1 MLKYIWLVPALPL
14 VGAAVNLFFGKLLG
28 KLSGVLA
35 SATVGASF
43 VISVLAFF
51 ELVGKPAEERVY
63 VAHLWDW
70 FTAGKL
76 NVGADLRVDVLSM
89 TMILVVTGIGFLIH
103 IYSNGYMH
111 GDERFSRFFA
121 YMNLFVF
128 FMLTLVLGQN
138 FIVMFVGWEGVGLCS
153 YLLIGFWFEKKSAA
167 NAAKKAF
174 TTTRIGDTFFVIGLS
189 AIFVH
194 FGTFDFDKVLN
205 PQTVGSMP
213 GRTLTI
219 ISLLLFGG
227 AIGKSAQLPLHV
239 WLPDAMEGPTPV
251 SALIHAA
258 TMVTA
263 GVYLV
268 VRTHVL
274 FTATSL
280 DVVMVI
286 GLATALYAATVAVGQ
301 DDIKRV
307 LAYSTLSQL
316 GYMFFAA
323 GMGAYGVAMFMLVA
337 HAFYKALM
345 FLSAGSVMHGLDGE
359 TDMKKMGGLR
369 KYMPITAALFM
380 IGAVSQAGI
389 PPLAGFFAKDPILSI
404 AQKSGRTIPW
414 LLADI
419 AAFLTAF
426 YVARLIFMT
435 FFGKERSDKHAH
447 ESPKIMTTPL
457 MVLAAGAAGAGLLAM
472 KGLLPS
478 PEGVV
483 GRWLEPVTGIFSEP
497 KGGLPEGVL
506 IVLSVAIAVIAIWA
520 AYTVYA
526 SGRWVAFRERFSRTH
541 RLLENAWYWDAAYGW
556 VVERPA
562 KGLARFAA
570 FGVDKGLIDGIV
582 NGLGT
587 LTKGVSAG
595 GRRVQT
601 GMVRTYAA
609 VFLLGVVAVLAAL
622 VVKS

>member
-14 VGAAVNLFFGKLLG
+14 LGAAFNLFFGKMLG
-28 KLSGVLA
+28 KFSGMLA
-35 SATVGASF
+35 AALVGGSF
-43 VISVLAFF
+43 VVSVLAFF

-70 FTAGKL
+70 FTSGKL
-76 NVGADLRVDVLSM
+76 SVGADLRVDVLSM
-89 TMILVVTGIGFLIH
+89 TMILVITGVGFLIH

-174 TTTRIGDTFFVIGLS
+174 TTTRIGDTFFVVGL
-189 AIFVH
+189 AMIFVH

-205 PQTVGSMP
+205 SHTAGTLSTA
-213 GRTLTI
+213 TLTA

-227 AIGKSAQLPLHV
+227 AIGKSAQIPLHV

-274 FTATSL
+274 FTTTSL
-280 DVVMVI
+280 NVVMII

-380 IGAVSQAGI
+380 IGALSQAGV

-404 AQKSGRTIPW
+404 AEKSGRMVPW

-447 ESPKIMTTPL
+447 ESPKIMTVPL
-457 MVLAAGAAGAGLLAM
+457 MVLAVGALAAGFLDM

-478 PEGVV
+478 PEGIF
-483 GRWLEPVTGIFSEP
+483 GRWEEPVTGVFAEP
-497 KGGLPEGVL
+497 TGGLPESIL
-506 IVLSVAIAVIAIWA
+506 IVISVAIALVAIWV

-526 SGRWVAFRERFSRTH
+526 SERWVAVRERYSNAH
-541 RLLENAWYWDAAYGW
+541 RVLENAWYWDAAYGW

-570 FGVDKGLIDGIV
+570 FGIDKGIIDGVV
-582 NGLGT
+582 NGLGSV
-587 LTKGVSAG
+587 TKGISAG

-609 VFLLGVVAVLAAL
+609 VFLLGVVGVLAFL
-622 VVKS
+622 VVRS

>member
-14 VGAAVNLFFGKLLG
+14 LGAAINLFFGRLLG
-28 KLSGVLA
+28 KFSGVLA
-35 SATVGASF
+35 AALVGGSF
-43 VISVLAFF
+43 LVSVVAFF
-51 ELVGKPAEERVY
+51 ELVSKPAEERVY

-70 FTAGKL
+70 FTSGKL
-76 NVGADLRVDVLSM
+76 NVGVDLRVDVLSM

-174 TTTRIGDTFFVIGLS
+174 TTTRIGDTFFVVGL
-189 AIFVH
+189 AMIFVH
-194 FGTFDFDKVLN
+194 FGSFDFDKVLD
-205 PQTVGSMP
+205 PHAASTLSTA
-213 GRTLTI
+213 TLTA

-227 AIGKSAQLPLHV
+227 AIGKSAQIPLHV

-268 VRTHVL
+268 VRAHVL
-274 FTATSL
+274 FTPESL
-280 DVVMVI
+280 NVVMII
-286 GLATALYAATVAVGQ
+286 GLATALYAAIVAVGQ
-301 DDIKRV
+301 DDIKRA

-323 GMGAYGVAMFMLVA
+323 GMGAYSVAMFMLVA

-369 KYMPITAALFM
+369 KFMPITAAVFM
-380 IGAVSQAGI
+380 VGAISQAGI

-404 AQKSGRTIPW
+404 AEKSGRTIPW

-419 AAFLTAF
+419 AAFLTAL
-426 YVARLIFMT
+426 YIARVIFMT
-435 FFGKERSDKHAH
+435 FFGKERGDKHAH
-447 ESPKIMTTPL
+447 ESPKIMTAPL
-457 MVLAAGAAGAGLLAM
+457 IVLAGGALVAGFLFM
-472 KGLLPS
+472 RGLLPS
-478 PEGVV
+478 PEGVF
-483 GRWLEPVTGIFSEP
+483 GRWLEPVTGIFLEP
-497 KGGLPEGVL
+497 EGGLPETVL
-506 IVLSVAIAVIAIWA
+506 VLLSIAIAVVGIWL

-526 SGRWVAFRERFSRTH
+526 SERWVAFRERFSTTH
-541 RLLENAWYWDAAYGW
+541 RMLENAWYWDAAYGW
-556 VVERPA
+556 VVERPG

-570 FGVDKGLIDGIV
+570 FGIDKGVIDGVV

-587 LTKGVSAG
+587 VTKGISSG

-609 VFLLGVVAVLAAL
+609 VFLLGVVGVLAFL
-622 VVKS
+622 VVRS